1 MKKTLD
7 EKGAVLILVLL
18 LTVVALIA
26 AAGLLYMVARGSAI
40 FGQAKRYRTAVQAA
54 KGGAEITF
62 QWIGDRGTLTTPL
75 DASWDQ
81 YNNPD
86 LVNKLTTP
94 TSAWPNSYDNS
105 IVIDPARPATYDIAF
120 TLGDYRVYSKIV
132 DTVAGNSG
140 PNTGLQ
146 NSGVV
151 NTGSGEIVVVS
162 MPFLYTIEE
171 LTQSK
176 VNPSERV
183 KYSIL
188 YQY

>member
-1 MKKTLD
+1 MKKNLD
-7 EKGAVLILVLL
+7 EKGAVLLLVLL
-18 LTVVALIA
+18 MTVVALIA
-26 AAGLLYMVARGSAI
+26 SAGLLYMVARGSAI
-40 FGQAKRYRTAVQAA
+40 FGQANRYRTAVQAA

-62 QWIGDRGTLTTPL
+62 QWIGDRGVLANPL
-75 DASWDQ
+75 DNSWDP
-81 YNNPD
+81 YTNSS
-86 LVNKLTTP
+86 LVTKLNSP
-94 TSAWPNSYDNS
+94 TESWPSGYDNS
-105 IVIDPARPATYDIAF
+105 VVIDPAVPATYDIAF

-132 DTVAGNSG
+132 DTVVGNSG
-140 PNTGLQ
+140 TSTGLL

-151 NTGSGEIVVVS
+151 NASGDINVVGV
-162 MPFLYTIEE
+162 PYLYTIEE